1 MAVQVS
7 HCGGAVVG
15 WGPTSVTAYL
25 PWPRVL
31 LRHWILSA
39 SWRVVWSSKLI
50 SWPGLVALPAVARA
64 WPVRPV
70 DNVPVRPCFG
80 FLSGLEKILKV

>member
-25 PWPRVL
+25 PWPRGVTPSL
-31 LRHWILSA
+31 DTISFMTTFRFNLFAEVRTTMFWVPQLTRQDLEGLSLRWTS
-39 SWRVVWSSKLI
+39 RCQRTKLVFI
-50 SWPGLVALPAVARA
+50 DR
-64 WPVRPV
+64 
-70 DNVPVRPCFG
+70 
-80 FLSGLEKILKV
+80 